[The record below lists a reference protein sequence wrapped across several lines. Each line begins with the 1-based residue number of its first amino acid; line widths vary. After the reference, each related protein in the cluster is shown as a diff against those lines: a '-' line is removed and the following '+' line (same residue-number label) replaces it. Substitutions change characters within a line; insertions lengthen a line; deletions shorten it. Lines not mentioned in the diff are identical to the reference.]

1 MPIIRIALLLVV
13 LGGLTL
19 LLGQNW
25 SPVLP
30 LVFLGAK
37 TQALPLAIWIL
48 LSIAAGAV
56 TSLLITGLFK
66 LANYFA
72 PPLKRRRPASPR
84 RNAQKSQARY
94 TTGGRPSTKPDT
106 KTPSNTADDWSSN
119 STTDDDDWG
128 FEGDTEKT
136 RDSKPNDVKGT
147 YEVSSQPKS
156 NYQAGAYS
164 YSDKEPANSSVGK
177 TESVYDADY
186 RVLTPPYRQPDTDDQ
201 NDGFSVQPSV
211 TTTTASPQPDTNS
224 TPSPTAD
231 DWDSD
236 FNEDD
241 CAFEDET
248 PVSDPVTSTYE
259 VSSEPKSGS
268 RSGSVYSYS
277 YREGKSDV
285 GSKSVSDADYQVMP
299 PNPESDTTQND
310 DDWGFGD
317 DNEFEDGDR
326 SQDIKRRDR

>member
-1 MPIIRIALLLVV
+1 MRIALLLVV

-48 LSIAAGAV
+48 LSIAAGAI

-66 LANYFA
+66 LANYFT
-72 PPLKRRRPASPR
+72 PPLKRRPASPR

-94 TTGGRPSTKPDT
+94 TTGGRPPIKPDP

-128 FEGDTEKT
+128 FEGDTKKT
-136 RDSKPNDVKGT
+136 RDSTPNDVKGT
-147 YEVSSQPKS
+147 YESSQPKS

-164 YSDKEPANSSVGK
+164 YSDKELTNSSVGK
-177 TESVYDADY
+177 TEAVYDADY
-186 RVLTPPYRQPDTDDQ
+186 RVLTPPYRQPDTAEDDQ
-201 NDGFSVQPSV
+201 DEGFSVQPSV
-211 TTTTASPQPDTNS
+211 ANTTPTQPDANS
-224 TPSPTAD
+224 SPSHTAD

-236 FNEDD
+236 FSEDD
-241 CAFEDET
+241 WNFEDET
-248 PVSDPVTSTYE
+248 PITNSVTSTYE

-326 SQDIKRRDR
+326 AQDIKRRDR